1 MFMDLDKTMITFAHL
16 TKTFGKYK
24 AVDDLSFTV
33 EPHEAVALWGPN
45 GAGKTTVIKCLLGLL
60 HFSGQITVNGFDAGK
75 QGRAARGQI
84 GYVPQAQH
92 FYDEMRTIEMAH
104 YFAQLKG
111 VSAAQAPQLIEQV
124 GLADHMQKRVGAL
137 SGGMKQRLA
146 VALALLGDPPV
157 MVLDEPTSNLDAA
170 AQDQLLQLLTRIKA
184 LGKTIIF
191 TSHRIEEV
199 EALADRVLV
208 MEKGQ
213 VRFTCK
219 ASELPAKLGWRSQV
233 KLRMPVEALDTA
245 LGILRADGFTAR
257 RNGVGVIVEVAHGDK
272 ARPIHLLSQN
282 QIAVTDFS
290 HLTDLEMDEGAE

>member
-1 MFMDLDKTMITFAHL
+1 MWA
-16 TKTFGKYK
+16 
-24 AVDDLSFTV
+24 
-33 EPHEAVALWGPN
+33 E
-45 GAGKTTVIKCLLGLL
+45 
-60 HFSGQITVNGFDAGK
+60 

-92 FYDEMRTIEMAH
+92 FYDDMRTIEMAR

-111 VSAAQAPQLIEQV
+111 APAAQAPQLIEQV
-124 GLADHMQKRVGAL
+124 GLADHMAKRVGAL

-170 AQDQLLQLLTRIKA
+170 ARDQLLQLLTTVKA

-199 EALADRVLV
+199 ETLADRVLV

-213 VRFTCK
+213 LRFTCK
-219 ASELPAKLGWRSQV
+219 AGELPAKLGWRSQV
-233 KLRMPVEALDTA
+233 KLRMPAESLDTA
-245 LGILRADGFTAR
+245 LDILRADGYAVR

-272 ARPIHLLSQN
+272 ARPIHVLSQHH
-282 QIAVTDFS
+282 IAVTDFV
-290 HLTDLEMDEGAE
+290 HLTDLETADTEESAE